1 MVSAI
6 SMPEFD
12 DGEEYGRPDDNLG
25 LSSQRHKLSSLEESS
40 PLMQN
45 EDDMQ
50 HNGHED
56 EQYSGQNSEPEWKAA
71 QRQSQMRQS
80 NPFRQSQQSQM
91 RQSNQF
97 RQSQQS
103 QMRQSNQ
110 FRQSQLSQQMRNS
123 QQMRHS
129 QQLGNSQLSGGGDWV
144 NARDSFASHNQ
155 QQPDFPLQRRDF
167 NPNRNQSVRLSNT
180 SSHRS
185 SQSRSSQFRISQFR
199 SSQFNDREDEI
210 PDITTIV
217 ADRSN
222 QIQSTQINRRE
233 DEVSDMTG
241 TAADQSSQI
250 IRSSHIVRREDEVS
264 DMTGTVE
271 DSARAYRSSRSV
283 NDLSTLD
290 TVTLRSIDGE
300 EKRRFSENSTDY
312 HLPAAPGIDLC
323 AASDDPLNAIPLDS
337 TSISQD
343 SSQRKRKQKMKM
355 WGGLLSLVLLLGM
368 IVVAVLFVTGVV
380 SLDASRQSKPT
391 MHVQDETSDGDINP
405 TKSNTMALGEFSIIT
420 AQPAKSPYP
429 SFAPSLVPS
438 DKNVIDILDIPPNDL
453 EGKCSPSNFPLTIEI
468 CKESC
473 IDAECCYRNEEGI
486 VDGCFDTSVDTYNG
500 RLNSHR
506 CTLYRPHCDVFYDPW
521 TGGEDGYIRPP
532 PDNLN
537 QLCRKR
543 LNMGLNQPSRALD
556 FEDEVC
562 FDACLPSKCCQAMKV
577 AGESDTDS
585 IISYLGYVMTSCEHR
600 NGEECRAYNATCF
613 GIFDEPPPPEPVSFP
628 SVSPSKGS
636 SSPSEELFESSSPTL
651 APTRYPTS
659 SPFTSEPSFGPSYIP
674 SSAHPSIGPSISR
687 TAQPTRPIRVPKAN
701 LQQISNAC
709 TSPTSKNLIVGGNL
723 AAKVQCLTA
732 CEPGLCCYADILR
745 NSGLIDSSGNPAD
758 IQSCFDSNRDVCG
771 GYSGCLALTLP
782 VNTEP
787 SLLVPEIP
795 TQDLSILCSAESRA
809 TPSGVLNCF
818 NECQKGSCCTASPLE
833 SCFDEFQDICGQYGP
848 CQAMLD
854 ASGGD
859 ASDLP
864 PRPPANLDL
873 LCSYDYLLQKRIQ
886 NSTSECEG
894 ACASIGCCLHN
905 ECPDIQTD
913 ALMPVEDTPLG
924 RCALYSP
931 CQNLYA
937 RDKMQAC
944 IGGGSSEG
952 LEYQSACDAA
962 QCCFPQP
969 GEESCFALFEDLC
982 LLFAPFCAP
991 QFVSEGSAWKEVPP
1005 PPENLPTLCLTG
1017 YGDDKTCMDACAP
1030 SHCCFATSQSCF
1042 AENEDV
1048 CAEWE
1053 ICAAKIQYQ
1062 EEQEEGFEE

>member
-12 DGEEYGRPDDNLG
+12 DGEEYGLPADNLG
-25 LSSQRHKLSSLEESS
+25 HSAQRPKLSSLEESS

-45 EDDMQ
+45 NEDGMQ
-50 HNGHED
+50 YKGNE
-56 EQYSGQNSEPEWKAA
+56 EEQQYSGQNSEPEWKAA

-80 NPFRQSQQSQM
+80 NQFRQSQQSQM
-91 RQSNQF
+91 RQSGQFRQSGLRQSNQF

-110 FRQSQLSQQMRNS
+110 FRESQLNQQMRNS

-129 QQLGNSQLSGGGDWV
+129 QLSQQMRNSQQIRNSQQLGNSQFSGGGDWV
-144 NARDSFASHNQ
+144 NVRESFVSQNQ

-167 NPNRNQSVRLSNT
+167 NPNRNQSIRHSNT

-185 SQSRSSQFRISQFR
+185 SQSRSGQFR
-199 SSQFNDREDEI
+199 SSQFNEREDEI
-210 PDITTIV
+210 PDMTNAV

-222 QIQSTQINRRE
+222 QVRSSQINRRE
-233 DEVSDMTG
+233 DE
-241 TAADQSSQI
+241 I
-250 IRSSHIVRREDEVS
+250 S

-271 DSARAYRSSRSV
+271 DSARAQRGPRSG
-283 NDLSTLD
+283 NDSSTLD
-290 TVTLRSIDGE
+290 TVTLRSIGHE
-300 EKRRFSENSTDY
+300 ERRRLSENSTDY

-323 AASDDPLNAIPLDS
+323 AANDDPLNAIPLES
-337 TSISQD
+337 TSIDQD
-343 SSQRKRKQKMKM
+343 SSQQKRKRKMKM
-355 WGGLLSLVLLLGM
+355 WCGLFSLFLLLGA
-368 IVVAVLFVTGVV
+368 IAVAVLFVTGVISV
-380 SLDASRQSKPT
+380 GVSRQSKPT
-391 MHVQDETSDGDINP
+391 IPLQDDTN
-405 TKSNTMALGEFSIIT
+405 SNTLALGESSIIT
-420 AQPAKSPYP
+420 AKPNTPHP

-438 DKNVIDILDIPPNDL
+438 HKNVIDILDIPHDL
-453 EGKCSPSNFPLTIEI
+453 EGKCSPSNFPYTIEI

-473 IDAECCYRNEEGI
+473 IVAECCYLNEEGI

-521 TGGEDGYIRPP
+521 IGGEDGYIRPP

-543 LNMGLNQPSRALD
+543 LNEQPNRALD
-556 FEDEVC
+556 FEDAVC
-562 FDACLPSKCCQAMKV
+562 LEACLPSKCCQAMKV

-600 NGEECRAYNATCF
+600 NVEECRAYNATCF
-613 GIFDEPPPPEPVSFP
+613 GIFDEPPPPEPVPPP
-628 SVSPSKGS
+628 SLSPSEDLIES
-636 SSPSEELFESSSPTL
+636 SSPSLV
-651 APTRYPTS
+651 PTRYPTS
-659 SPFTSEPSFGPSYIP
+659 SPSTSEPSFGPSYSP
-674 SSAHPSIGPSISR
+674 SSAQPSISPSISP
-687 TAQPTRPIRVPKAN
+687 TAQPTQLKIVPKAN
-701 LQQISNAC
+701 LQKISNAC
-709 TSPTSKNLIVGGNL
+709 TSPINKNLIVGGNL

-745 NSGLIDSSGNPAD
+745 NSGLSDGSGNPAN
-758 IQSCFDSNRDVCG
+758 IQSCFDSNRDVCE
-771 GYSGCLALTLP
+771 GYSGCLALALP
-782 VNTEP
+782 VNTEQ
-787 SLLVPEIP
+787 SVLVPEIP

-809 TPSGVLNCF
+809 TPTGVLNCF
-818 NECQKGSCCTASPLE
+818 KECQKGSCCTASPLE
-833 SCFDEFQDICGQYGP
+833 SCFEEFQDICGQYGP

-873 LCSYDYLLQKRIQ
+873 LCSYDYLLQNKIQ
-886 NSTSECEG
+886 NSTLDCEG
-894 ACASIGCCLHN
+894 ACASIGCCLNN

-913 ALMPVEDTPLG
+913 VLMPVEDTPLG

-944 IGGGSSEG
+944 LGEGSSEG
-952 LEYQSACDAA
+952 LECQSACDAA
-962 QCCFPQP
+962 QCCFPQQ

-982 LLFAPFCAP
+982 LIFAPFCAP
-991 QFVSEGSAWKEVPP
+991 QFVSEGAAWKEVPP

-1017 YGDDKTCMDACAP
+1017 YGDDKKCMDACAP
-1030 SHCCFATSQSCF
+1030 SNCCFAISQSCF

-1053 ICAAKIQYQ
+1053 ICTAKIQPQ